1 MGSNDLVLGT
11 KPQMT
16 NQPASALR
24 SSEMD
29 DILNSHAGAG
39 PQLRLSRFAHCIQ
52 TKNGACVYNASTL
65 ERVYGNIEL
74 ANLYRCLQQVGS
86 VPPSALESPTVKRLV
101 SHGILVSSHR
111 ADDQAIEHLREHAIS
126 NQEIDNIFIFLTE
139 ECNFTCQYCYVRRNI
154 SKSTGSVS
162 MTSEIA
168 EQTVSFIGTLAASL
182 HLPMLYVIFYGG
194 EPLLNWE
201 NLQRIVQ
208 GLDRNDSLAKC
219 NFNFRII
226 TNGSL
231 LNDNHMAF
239 FEEYG
244 IVPTISL
251 DGADDMNYNQRVRP
265 SRFRNA
271 ERRALNLLANRGIP
285 YELSVTVSRGNVG
298 RLPEHL
304 KEIIQEFAPYSVRIN
319 VPEAYRGFDRN
330 DFLDLSADLS
340 EVWVESFKVIQEC
353 GVTMSNSGM
362 DSFLQKDPQYFPCSG
377 AKRRLAISPRGEISS
392 CESFLTQ
399 RKHLRGTVWDHPSNL
414 SSSEREKWL
423 SRSAF
428 NMPECQ
434 DCVAL
439 GICAGGCAYN
449 AEMLNHEFFSRD
461 DSICAVAKASVRS
474 FLEEGIAYANNQ
486 TDFLSKP
493 K

>member
-1 MGSNDLVLGT
+1 
-11 KPQMT
+11 
-16 NQPASALR
+16 
-24 SSEMD
+24 MD
-29 DILNSHAGAG
+29 DILNGHGCAE

-52 TKNGACVYNASTL
+52 TEHGACVYNASTL
-65 ERVYGNIEL
+65 ERVYGNLEL
-74 ANLYRCLQQVGS
+74 ANLYRYFQQLGS
-86 VPPSALESPTVKRLV
+86 VPVFALNSPTVKSLASR
-101 SHGILVSSHR
+101 GILVSGR
-111 ADDQAIEHLREHAIS
+111 EADDQAIEHFREHAIS
-126 NQEIDNIFIFLTE
+126 SQGIDNIFIFLTE
-139 ECNFTCQYCYVRRNI
+139 ECNFTCQYCYVRHNI

-168 EQTVSFIGTLAASL
+168 EQVVSFISTLAASF
-182 HLPMLYVIFYGG
+182 HIPALYVIFYGG

-201 NLQRIVQ
+201 NLQRIVW
-208 GLDRNDSLAKC
+208 GLDRNDCLAKC
-219 NFNFRII
+219 NFHFRII

-231 LNDNHMAF
+231 LNDNHMTF

-251 DGADDMNYNQRVRP
+251 DGTDDMNHIQRARP

-271 ERRALNLLANRGIP
+271 EQRALDLLASKGIP
-285 YELSVTVSRGNVG
+285 YELSVTVSRGNVAN
-298 RLPEHL
+298 LPEHL
-304 KEIIQEFAPYSVRIN
+304 KNILQKFSPCSVRIN

-340 EVWVESFKVIQEC
+340 KVWIAAFKVLQEC
-353 GVTMSNSGM
+353 GVPRSNYGI
-362 DSFLQKDPQYFPCSG
+362 DSFLLKNPQYFPCSG

-399 RKHLRGTVWDHPSNL
+399 RTHLLGTVWDHPSSL

-434 DCVAL
+434 DCIAL

-461 DSICAVAKASVRS
+461 D
-474 FLEEGIAYANNQ
+474 
-486 TDFLSKP
+486 
-493 K
+493 